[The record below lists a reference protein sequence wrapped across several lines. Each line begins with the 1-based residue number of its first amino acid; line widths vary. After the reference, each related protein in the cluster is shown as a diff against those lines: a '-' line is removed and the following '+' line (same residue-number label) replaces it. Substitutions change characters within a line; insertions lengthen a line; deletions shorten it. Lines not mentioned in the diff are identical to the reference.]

1 MKETVEYRASS
12 PNDLLIFALRDVS
25 HVMHVLY
32 EGKGSQKRVLM
43 VLQELG
49 APITQ
54 RELTERIGVQPGSA
68 SEVLGKLEEA
78 GLISRTANQED
89 RRTTDIRLTPEGE
102 SAAKEAQA
110 RCDER
115 HRQMFACLTP
125 DEKEELLLLLEKLRR
140 EWETYRPNRGE
151 LRKGCP
157 EDGHERHCRNR
168 GHDAR

>member
-54 RELTERIGVQPGSA
+54 RELTERLGIRPASA
-68 SEVLGKLEEA
+68 SEVIAKLESA
-78 GLISRTANQED
+78 GCIARTPSPSAKMKIGSRM
-89 RRTTDIRLTPEGE
+89 
-102 SAAKEAQA
+102 
-110 RCDER
+110 
-115 HRQMFACLTP
+115 MFAAAPSSTVSIP
-125 DEKEELLLLLEKLRR
+125 MFAK
-140 EWETYRPNRGE
+140 P
-151 LRKGCP
+151 
-157 EDGHERHCRNR
+157 
-168 GHDAR
+168 

>member
-54 RELTERIGVQPGSA
+54 RDLTERLGIRPASA
-68 SEVLGKLEEA
+68 SEVIA
-78 GLISRTANQED
+78 SSRARAASCARPARATGG
-89 RRTTDIRLTPEGE
+89 RRKSRSRNWEKP
-102 SAAKEAQA
+102 A
-110 RCDER
+110 RAR
-115 HRQMFACLTP
+115 PGRSGPGGM
-125 DEKEELLLLLEKLRR
+125 RR
-140 EWETYRPNRGE
+140 CFP
-151 LRKGCP
+151 
-157 EDGHERHCRNR
+157 
-168 GHDAR
+168 A

>member
-54 RELTERIGVQPGSA
+54 RELTERLGIRPASA
-68 SEVLGKLEEA
+68 SEVIAKLESA
-78 GLISRTANQED
+78 GCIVRTPSPSD
-89 RRTTDIRLTPEGE
+89 RRTAEITLTELGKARA
-102 SAAKEAQA
+102 SEARAQRA
-110 RCDER
+110 RR
-115 HRQMFACLTP
+115 HEEMFSCLT
-125 DEKEELLLLLEKLRR
+125 DEEKAALLGLLAKVNADWQGR
-140 EWETYRPNRGE
+140 YRGAIQDWNPHGHGPHGGERQRG
-151 LRKGCP
+151 
-157 EDGHERHCRNR
+157 DG
-168 GHDAR
+168 DA

>member
-54 RELTERIGVQPGSA
+54 RELTERLGIRPASA
-68 SEVLGKLEEA
+68 SEVIAKLESA
-78 GLISRTANQED
+78 GCIVRTPSPSD
-89 RRTTDIRLTPEGE
+89 RRTAEITLTELGKARARGPG
-102 SAAKEAQA
+102 AAGPAA
-110 RCDER
+110 
-115 HRQMFACLTP
+115 
-125 DEKEELLLLLEKLRR
+125 
-140 EWETYRPNRGE
+140 
-151 LRKGCP
+151 
-157 EDGHERHCRNR
+157 
-168 GHDAR
+168 